1 MERLTTY
8 RKDGRAAIANKDG
21 ASPLEQTM
29 KIPAVID
36 RLAAFEDIG
45 HEPEELVKAME
56 DCGDTVAENQ
66 WAIKLLNEIG
76 GNIDRLRE
84 LAEADKDGRLVVLSD
99 AEADALK
106 AYREGRMEIKCQ
118 GCWPVD
124 AEAAERPKCFYND
137 NGSPLCLGLAVGDDD
152 YPIEKCQKC
161 WYSEYASVEREG
173 AEATPRGEE
182 KCTKTQES

>member
-1 MERLTTY
+1 MDILQEM
-8 RKDGRAAIANKDG
+8 A
-21 ASPLEQTM
+21 
-29 KIPAVID
+29 
-36 RLAAFEDIG
+36 RLAATLVAKKRSDAELLAAYKASG
-45 HEPEELVKAME
+45 LEPDGISEIIKL
-56 DCGDTVAENQ
+56 CGDYNKAGLDARFVQACIDAAESG
-66 WAIKLLNEIG
+66 LTT
-76 GNIDRLRE
+76 DRLRQ